1 MNGKL
6 LHRKKEC
13 IHKNEMVTWRGELFS
28 ICQKM
33 VRKISE
39 GVSQINVLKTKLKNG
54 QVTKQASLKKLKY

>member
-1 MNGKL
+1 
-6 LHRKKEC
+6 
-13 IHKNEMVTWRGELFS
+13 MVTWRGELFS